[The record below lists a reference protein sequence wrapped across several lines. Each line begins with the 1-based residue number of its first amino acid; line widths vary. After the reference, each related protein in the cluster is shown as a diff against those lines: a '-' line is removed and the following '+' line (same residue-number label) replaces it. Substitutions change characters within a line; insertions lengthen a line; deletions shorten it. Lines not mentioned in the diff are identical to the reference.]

1 MYFQGANSN
10 YERKRIMTFSEQFKE
25 LFELIC
31 EKIGVVI
38 DWSQENVVPYVID
51 FFKRYV
57 AYNIVEEILLIL
69 FSIVLIVGVVIVFKI
84 IIKDRARCESKKKD
98 TAFWDY
104 YHYDKDVEAG
114 LGASLSFVFGSII
127 LVGAIVMFCCGVS
140 ELLKWCFVPE
150 FQIVEKISYL
160 ISTM

>member
-1 MYFQGANSN
+1 
-10 YERKRIMTFSEQFKE
+10 MTFSEQFKE
-25 LFELIC
+25 VFELIC

-38 DWSQENVVPYVID
+38 DWSQENVIPYVMD
-51 FFKRYV
+51 FLKRYI

-69 FSIVLIVGVVIVFKI
+69 FGFALIIGVVIFFKI
-84 IIKDRARCESKKKD
+84 IIKDYAKCESKKKS

-104 YHYDKDVEAG
+104 YSYNKDVDAG
-114 LGASLSFVFGSII
+114 LGAVFGFVFGGIFII
-127 LVGAIVMFCCGVS
+127 FGIIMFCCGIS

>member
-1 MYFQGANSN
+1 
-10 YERKRIMTFSEQFKE
+10 MTFSEQFKE
-25 LFELIC
+25 IFELIC

-38 DWSQENVVPYVID
+38 DWSQENVVPFVMD
-51 FFKRYV
+51 FLKRYV

-69 FSIVLIVGVVIVFKI
+69 FSFALIIGVVIVFKI

-104 YHYDKDVEAG
+104 YSYDKDVEAG
-114 LGASLSFVFGSII
+114 LGAVFIFVFGSII
-127 LVGAIVMFCCGVS
+127 LVGGIVMLFSGIS

>member
-1 MYFQGANSN
+1 
-10 YERKRIMTFSEQFKE
+10 MTFSEQFKE
-25 LFELIC
+25 IFELIC

-38 DWSQENVVPYVID
+38 DWSQENVVPYVMD
-51 FFKRYV
+51 FLKRYV

-69 FSIVLIVGVVIVFKI
+69 FSTVLIVGVVIFFRI
-84 IIKDRARCESKKKD
+84 IVKDRARCESKKKD

-104 YHYDKDVEAG
+104 YSYNKNVDPG
-114 LGASLSFVFGSII
+114 FGAVFSFVFGGAI
-127 LVGAIVMFCCGVS
+127 LVGAIVMFCSGIS
-140 ELLKWCFVPE
+140 ELLKWCLVPE

>member
-1 MYFQGANSN
+1 MS
-10 YERKRIMTFSEQFKE
+10 FSEQFKE
-25 LFELIC
+25 VFELIC

-38 DWSQENVVPYVID
+38 DWSQENVVPYVMD
-51 FFKRYV
+51 FLKRYV

-69 FSIVLIVGVVIVFKI
+69 FSIVLIVGVVIFFKI
-84 IIKDRARCESKKKD
+84 IIKDRAKCESKKKD
-98 TAFWDY
+98 TAFWEY
-104 YHYDKDVEAG
+104 YSYSKDIDPGFGAV
-114 LGASLSFVFGSII
+114 LGFIFGSTILIGGII
-127 LVGAIVMFCCGVS
+127 MFCSGMS

>member
-1 MYFQGANSN
+1 
-10 YERKRIMTFSEQFKE
+10 MTFSEQFKE
-25 LFELIC
+25 IFELIC

-38 DWSQENVVPYVID
+38 DWSQENVVPFVMD
-51 FFKRYV
+51 FLKRYV

-69 FSIVLIVGVVIVFKI
+69 FSIVLIVGVAIVFKI
-84 IIKDRARCESKKKD
+84 IIKDRARCKSKKKD

-104 YHYDKDVEAG
+104 YSYNKNVDAG
-114 LGASLSFVFGSII
+114 FGAVFSFVFGGAI
-127 LVGAIVMFCCGVS
+127 LVSAIVMFCCGIS

>member
-1 MYFQGANSN
+1 
-10 YERKRIMTFSEQFKE
+10 MTFSEQFKE
-25 LFELIC
+25 IFELIC

-38 DWSQENVVPYVID
+38 DWSQENVIPYVMD

-69 FSIVLIVGVVIVFKI
+69 FGFALIVGVVIFFKI
-84 IIKDRARCESKKKD
+84 IIKDHAKCESKKKS

-104 YHYDKDVEAG
+104 YSYNKDIDPGFGAV
-114 LGASLSFVFGSII
+114 LGFIFGGTILIGGVII
-127 LVGAIVMFCCGVS
+127 FCSGIS
-140 ELLKWCFVPE
+140 ELLKWCLVPE